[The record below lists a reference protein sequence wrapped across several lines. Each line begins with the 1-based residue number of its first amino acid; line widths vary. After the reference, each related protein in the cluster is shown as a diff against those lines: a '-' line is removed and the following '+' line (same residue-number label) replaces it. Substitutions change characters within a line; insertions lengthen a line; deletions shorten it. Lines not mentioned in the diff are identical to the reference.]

1 MLSVQQVWLA
11 GEVRPGLSRDGV
23 HPTAAGYA
31 MMAPLA
37 EAGIQKALGK

>member
-11 GEVRPGLSRDGV
+11 GEVKPGVSRDGV

-31 MMAPLA
+31 MIAPLA
-37 EAGIQKALGK
+37 EAGIEKALAK